1 MELIIIIFIFV
12 LTNLKKYIMKES
24 IKTEL
29 TEHLNETI
37 EYLGTD
43 EEIHFKAF
51 NEDYYI
57 IGYYQAEQWLKKHDL
72 DTFEAV
78 GICQEFE
85 KEHFGELQT
94 TYDNAETLV
103 NHLVY
108 WYGLEICNELE
119 LN

>member
-1 MELIIIIFIFV
+1 
-12 LTNLKKYIMKES
+12 MKES

-37 EYLGTD
+37 EHLGSS
-43 EEIHFKAF
+43 EEIHFHAF
-51 NEDYYI
+51 NEGYYI

-72 DTFEAV
+72 DTFEAIK
-78 GICQEFE
+78 ICNDAELQN
-85 KEHFGELQT
+85 FGEIQT
-94 TYDNAETLV
+94 TFDNAEKLV

-108 WYGLEICNELE
+108 WLGLEICNELE